1 MSYETIVIGA
11 AQAGL
16 SAGRELGLRGKRFLL
31 LDADRRVGDGW
42 RRRWDSLRLFTPAR
56 YSGLPGLPFPAP
68 RYHLPCKD
76 EVADYLEQYA
86 AHFELPVRLDTWVRS
101 VRRDGGGFV
110 IETPRE
116 AYEAANVIVATG
128 PFQRPRVPAF
138 TGELAPDI
146 VQLHSSGYRNPAA
159 LPAGDVLVVG
169 AGNSGAQIALELAQT
184 RRVILAGRDTGSL
197 PRQLLGRDIYDWIW
211 PTILRASTDSLIGR
225 RLASRM
231 VGGDPLVGI
240 THGDIVAAGVTR
252 AGRVIGVREGQPLL
266 EDGTAAA
273 VSTVV
278 WATGFGPDLSWLELP
293 ALDPSG
299 RPLHRRGVSPVPGLY
314 FLGQR
319 LQAHL
324 ASSLI
329 GGVGRDASE
338 IVAHIAR
345 RRPHAGKIVHPIAMT
360 ESAL

>member
-1 MSYETIVIGA
+1 MSYDAIVIGA

-16 SAGRELGLRGKRFLL
+16 SAGRELGLRRQRFLL
-31 LDADRRVGDGW
+31 VEADGRVGDGW

-56 YSGLPGLPFPAP
+56 YSGLPGLPFPGP

-86 AHFELPVRLDTWVRS
+86 GHFELPVRLDTRVRS
-101 VRRDGGGFV
+101 VRHDGAGFV

-116 AYEAANVIVATG
+116 TYEAANVIVATG
-128 PFQRPRVPAF
+128 PFQQPRIPAVAA
-138 TGELAPDI
+138 ELAPGI
-146 VQLHSSGYRNPAA
+146 VQLHSSRYRSPAA

-169 AGNSGAQIALELAQT
+169 AGNSGAQIALELART
-184 RRVILAGRDTGSL
+184 RRVVLAGRDTGSI
-197 PRQLLGRDIYDWIW
+197 PRRFLGRDIYDWIW

-240 THGDIVAAGVTR
+240 TRGDFAAAGVTR
-252 AGRVIGVREGQPLL
+252 AGRMVGVREGQPLL
-266 EDGTAAA
+266 EDGSVPA
-273 VSTVV
+273 VRTVI
-278 WATGFGPDLSWLELP
+278 WATGFGPDFSWLDLP
-293 ALDPSG
+293 ALDPAG
-299 RPLHRRGVSPVPGLY
+299 RPLHRRGVSPIPGLY

-319 LQAHL
+319 LQAHVG
-324 ASSLI
+324 SSLI
-329 GGVGRDASE
+329 GGVGRDARE

-345 RRPHAGKIVHPIAMT
+345 HRQHAGELVRPVAVR
-360 ESAL
+360 AAV